1 MIIVA
6 ASGSEGNSK
15 GSSEFAS
22 FSQSCRACSDGKNIC
37 VTDAQVDTCQT
48 CHIA

>member
-15 GSSEFAS
+15 GSSEFHHSPNPVEHAVMAKT
-22 FSQSCRACSDGKNIC
+22 F
-37 VTDAQVDTCQT
+37 V
-48 CHIA
+48 